1 MCFNIFVCFILPLYL
16 FTLFIF
22 THGIYFC
29 LSFLNFCMHFCLI
42 MQMRRGC
49 VSRGHLLC
57 YWWTSQTGELLLCL
71 QTSTIL
77 PLTQSDGFLQ
87 CAEVFNNSEDNTTS
101 NVFLLF
107 SRRRSDRQCFQFA
120 ACMDTELRYREKH
133 TVSWLQLNLECTRIQ
148 FCMVNSV
155 LTEQSELTGR
165 VRDFFCLFLSLQRRM
180 LQSESSLRCEHDI
193 QHNLSN
199 YTTDIQYENKIDWII
214 LTGSIKP
221 LTWVY

>member
-1 MCFNIFVCFILPLYL
+1 MKSCAICEFCESMGVSVAWRQRSSLRHDTGSCCNLRVHAHIWTKLYVL
-16 FTLFIF
+16 D
-22 THGIYFC
+22 
-29 LSFLNFCMHFCLI
+29 N
-42 MQMRRGC
+42 
-49 VSRGHLLC
+49 SRGHLLC

-101 NVFLLF
+101 HVFLLF

-180 LQSESSLRCEHDI
+180 LQSESSLKRAMKS
-193 QHNLSN
+193 Q
-199 YTTDIQYENKIDWII
+199 
-214 LTGSIKP
+214 
-221 LTWVY
+221 